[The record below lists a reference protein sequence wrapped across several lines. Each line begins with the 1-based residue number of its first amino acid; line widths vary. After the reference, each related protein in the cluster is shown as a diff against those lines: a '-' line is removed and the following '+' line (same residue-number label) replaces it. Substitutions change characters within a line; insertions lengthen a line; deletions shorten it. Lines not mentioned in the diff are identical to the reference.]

1 VSQSILVVDDEPLA
15 RTMMRLILVRAGYE
29 VVEAKDGPE
38 ALTIIENDPPDLVI
52 LDIMMPGMDGYEV
65 CETLKDNKRT
75 VQIPIV
81 MLSARADASSIK
93 RGIQVGASKY
103 LTKPVMPDDL
113 TRHVRE
119 LILEEAPKSQSG

>member
-29 VVEAKDGPE
+29 VVEAKDGSE
-38 ALTIIENDPPDLVI
+38 ALAIIEKELPALVI

-75 VQIPIV
+75 VHIPIV

-93 RGIQVGASKY
+93 KGIEVGASKY

-119 LILEEAPKSQSG
+119 LIYEEAAKSKSS

>member
-38 ALTIIENDPPDLVI
+38 ALTI
-52 LDIMMPGMDGYEV
+52 
-65 CETLKDNKRT
+65 KRT